1 LAAPSLD
8 DLEQEQARLELSRFD
23 YADAW
28 RIGAHIQAAAAA
40 QNLPVAIEV
49 SHGDT
54 MVFFALMP
62 GATPDNPNWTRRK
75 RAVALRFH
83 RSSLYMRLLC
93 EKHGWTFADRFR
105 LPPEDFAAS
114 GGGIPIF
121 VRGVGVVG
129 AAAVSGLPDVDDH
142 ALVVCAL
149 DSLKQ

>member
-49 SHGDT
+49 THGDT

-105 LPPEDFAAS
+105 LRSEDFAAS

>member
-28 RIGAHIQAAAAA
+28 RVGAHMQAAAAA

>member
-1 LAAPSLD
+1 MAAPSLD
-8 DLEQEQARLELSRFD
+8 DLEQQQARLELSRFD

-28 RIGAHIQAAAAA
+28 RVGAHMQAAAAA

-93 EKHGWTFADRFR
+93 EKHGWNFADRFR